1 MNKGVQKMDKRAI
14 FITYTKIILGSLIVS
29 LPMPFLLVP
38 NDVVLGGI
46 GGLTVIVYHFT
57 GWPLGVL
64 TLALNAPFFILAFFF
79 LGRSFIAKAFLGV
92 FSVSV
97 FIQLF
102 SMIDFVLTRDPL
114 LIALVSG
121 VLIGIGAGL
130 FISAGGSGGGIDLL
144 ARMIMKK
151 FPDRF
156 SMGQIIMCFDFS
168 IVFLGAAIFRRL
180 DNAIYA
186 LLTIFIVIKLID
198 LILYGI
204 NYAKVAYII
213 SEQGDEIRQLLMA
226 NTTRGVTI
234 LRGEGGYSGREKSVL
249 LCAIKQKSQITELR
263 RIVYSAD
270 PDAFMII
277 QEAREV
283 FGLGFSDGTE

>member
-1 MNKGVQKMDKRAI
+1 MDKRAAL
-14 FITYTKIILGSLIVS
+14 ITYVKIILGSLIAS

-38 NDVVLGGI
+38 NNVVLGGV
-46 GGLTVIVYHFT
+46 GGLTVIVHHFT

-64 TLALNAPFFILAFFF
+64 LFALNAPLFVLAFFF

-92 FSVSV
+92 ASSSV
-97 FIQLF
+97 FVQLF
-102 SMIDFVLTRDPL
+102 SMIDFVLTHDPL

-121 VLIGIGAGL
+121 VFIGIGAGI

-144 ARMIMKK
+144 ARMVMKK

-156 SMGQIIMCFDFS
+156 SLGQVIMCFDFS
-168 IVFLGAAIFRRL
+168 IVLIGALVFRRL
-180 DNAIYA
+180 DNTIYA
-186 LLTIFIVIKLID
+186 LLTIFIIIKLID

-213 SEQGDEIRQLLMA
+213 SEHGDEIRKLLID
-226 NTTRGVTI
+226 NTTRGITI

-249 LCAIKQKSQITELR
+249 ICAIKQKQQITELK
-263 RIVYSAD
+263 RIVYSTD
-270 PDAFMII
+270 PVAFMII